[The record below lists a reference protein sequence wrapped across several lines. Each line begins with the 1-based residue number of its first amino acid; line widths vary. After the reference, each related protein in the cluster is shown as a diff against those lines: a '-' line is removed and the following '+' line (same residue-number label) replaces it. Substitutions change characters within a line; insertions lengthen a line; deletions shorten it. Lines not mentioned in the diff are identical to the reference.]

1 MKKYGLLITVFII
14 AAIYSTPAQQFQGCG
29 NTPNIPTVSQQQSQ
43 SQAQQQARQIS
54 IVQAQF
60 DFQQRVAQIQH
71 QMRLSQMQNQG
82 ANNPQIMQG
91 YQQQLR
97 TLQEQFQSQLQNLQ
111 RQ

>member
-1 MKKYGLLITVFII
+1 MKRYGLLISVFII
-14 AAIYSTPAQQFQGCG
+14 AAVYSTPAQYQGCG
-29 NTPNIPTVSQQQSQ
+29 PQPNVPTVSQQQSQ
-43 SQAQQQARQIS
+43 AAQQARQIS

-60 DFQQRVAQIQH
+60 DYQQRVAQIQH
-71 QMRLSQMQNQG
+71 SMRLSQMQNQG

-97 TLQEQFQSQLQNLQ
+97 TLQEQFQSQLQALQ

>member
-1 MKKYGLLITVFII
+1 MKRYGLLITVFIV
-14 AAIYSTPAQQFQGCG
+14 AAVYSTPAQYQGCG
-29 NTPNIPTVSQQQSQ
+29 PTPNIPTAQQQNMQQSQ
-43 SQAQQQARQIS
+43 AAQQARQIS

-60 DFQQRVAQIQH
+60 DYQQRVAQIQH
-71 QMRLSQMQNQG
+71 SMRLSQMQNQG

-97 TLQEQFQSQLQNLQ
+97 TLQEQFQSQLQALQ